1 MLAVRD
7 GNGAVR
13 LGAARCKSRIEL
25 DGQADIV
32 AVPAYQLTVGEA
44 AAGTVTGC
52 GYVSDSSLPPRSKGL
67 FNAQI
72 TQVDGR
78 STPLWGINRVRVAS
92 GQHVLTIVEQIPGSR
107 LRMLHHRYRIRTTN
121 SMMARILNTLIV
133 YIKPHTEFRPPEP
146 HTKEP

>member
-72 TQVDGR
+72 TQVDWR
-78 STPLWGINRVRVAS
+78 STPLSGLTRLRVALGLHLLPLAHHLPS
-92 GQHVLTIVEQIPGSR
+92 YL
-107 LRMLHHRYRIRTTN
+107 LRF
-121 SMMARILNTLIV
+121 ILNRFLFLSP
-133 YIKPHTEFRPPEP
+133 YPFFSPFLFPLFFSLPPLP
-146 HTKEP
+146 

>member
-52 GYVSDSSLPPRSKGL
+52 GYVSDSSLPPRSNGL

-78 STPLWGINRVRVAS
+78 STPLGGINRVRVAS
-92 GQHVLTIVEQIPGSR
+92 GQHVLTIGERIPGYR
-107 LRMLHHRYRIRTTN
+107 L
-121 SMMARILNTLIV
+121 SMMQNRYQIGRAHV
-133 YIKPHTEFRPPEP
+133 
-146 HTKEP
+146 

>member
-78 STPLWGINRVRVAS
+78 STPLGGINRVRVAH
-92 GQHVLTIVEQIPGSR
+92 GQHILTIGEQLPGDR
-107 LRMLHHRYRIRTTN
+107 LSMMQNRYRIPTQNLMIDR
-121 SMMARILNTLIV
+121 LL
-133 YIKPHTEFRPPEP
+133 P
-146 HTKEP
+146 